1 MGQDRWE
8 NRQSQRVTF
17 GPCEEKDPSQCGLI
31 SIFLHFLVITGG
43 GCRIRKAYSGRNP
56 RWPRSLPVWNPW
68 VHNGTGQWERDS
80 QTGWITV
87 SLSGCTLTFQAFVK
101 ATPFL
106 THMRTPPFSSTLL
119 SPLKSLLYVLFMI
132 SGPFLFR
139 VSVHNSAVY
148 VIYDARN
155 NLNHIRSLN
164 IIGAL
169 ESYIFLVMV
178 KLRQW

>member
-1 MGQDRWE
+1 MGK
-8 NRQSQRVTF
+8 SAVTKGDF
-17 GPCEEKDPSQCGLI
+17 WSLRGKGSFTMLTRFYLPPFSGNN
-31 SIFLHFLVITGG
+31 GG
-43 GCRIRKAYSGRNP
+43 GGRCRIRKAHSGRNP
-56 RWPRSLPVWNPW
+56 RWPRSLPVCNPW

>member
-1 MGQDRWE
+1 MRTRFCLPPFSGNNGGMQDEKSSQWKKPPLTSVSTREQPLSAQWGGSVWE
-8 NRQSQRVTF
+8 GFTDRKENYISF
-17 GPCEEKDPSQCGLI
+17 GLYPDIP
-31 SIFLHFLVITGG
+31 
-43 GCRIRKAYSGRNP
+43 
-56 RWPRSLPVWNPW
+56 
-68 VHNGTGQWERDS
+68 
-80 QTGWITV
+80 
-87 SLSGCTLTFQAFVK
+87 SLSRSH
-101 ATPFL
+101 PFL
-106 THMRTPPFSSTLL
+106 TGGRMTTPPFSSTLP